1 MEPRAHHF
9 WIGLA
14 TLLLAVSGLL
24 LGVWLAD
31 APLAPGERRSLDVV
45 FDEDVSGLSESSPV
59 KLNGITVGRIERLRL
74 DPDDPRRVIARIS
87 VGPEAPLRADTEAQ
101 LGSSGLFTGGAHIRL
116 KAGDPGAPP
125 LEAATDGVPRIEAK
139 PSPLAQLR
147 RDSDQLLADV
157 DRLISRA
164 NDLLSRTNVARL
176 SATLEH
182 LEQASRTLAERSDD
196 LGRGVTAF
204 ADSGEAAERTL
215 DEASRLIQRSRTL
228 LDGPGHEALAS
239 TARASDAL
247 AAGGATAEALLEDNR
262 AAIERGLQGLG
273 EIEPLA
279 AELQRTLATLRR
291 IARRLG
297 EDPGG
302 QLLRREEMETYQP

>member
-1 MEPRAHHF
+1 MEPQAQHF

-14 TLLLAVSGLL
+14 TLLLAIGGLL
-24 LGVWLAD
+24 LGGWLAD
-31 APLAPGERRSLDVV
+31 APLAGERQALDVV

-59 KLNGITVGRIERLRL
+59 KLNGITVGRVERLRL
-74 DPDDPRRVIARIS
+74 DPADPRQVIARIS
-87 VGPEAPLRADTEAQ
+87 VSPEAPLRADTEAQ
-101 LGSSGLFTGGAHIRL
+101 LGSSGLFTGGAHIQL
-116 KAGDPGAPP
+116 KAGDPSAPP
-125 LEAATDGVPRIEAK
+125 LEAPPDGVPRLEAR

-147 RDSDQLLADV
+147 EDSDQLLADV
-157 DRLISRA
+157 DRLISRS
-164 NDLLSRTNVARL
+164 NELLSEANVARL

-182 LEQASRTLAERSDD
+182 LEQVSRVLAERRDD
-196 LGRGVTAF
+196 LDRGITAL
-204 ADSGEAAERTL
+204 ADSGEAAEGTL
-215 DEASRLIQRSRTL
+215 HEASRLIQRGRAL

-247 AAGGATAEALLEDNR
+247 AAGGATAEAMLEDNR

-273 EIEPLA
+273 EIEPLT